1 MSTIHKDWCASIR
14 RSQDLPGSDPYPCD
28 CEVDSKSKQVPDG
41 TVSSPAHQEWLRR
54 RSQQEPL
61 NPVPNKEDLSRGTF
75 ACPICGIG
83 TPHSF
88 EAHAV
93 DEEAR
98 RIEAINRIARQ
109 SEELGEY
116 DKFVPPEGDA

>member
-88 EAHAV
+88 A
-93 DEEAR
+93 
-98 RIEAINRIARQ
+98 
-109 SEELGEY
+109 
-116 DKFVPPEGDA
+116 DALSLHNERFKKERWLAYVAGTQGPNGGKI